1 MGKLRSLSVDE
12 IIVQVY
18 YASKVCRIVQPHFVN
33 NPLPKIDNIVFMG
46 MGEPAD
52 NSDSVIRAV
61 NTMTDRRMFSLAQ
74 SKITISTV
82 APDTK
87 AFETL
92 GQAPAL
98 LAFSVHAVR
107 DSIRQRLVPSTKVS
121 WSVSSHTYKRSFST
135 QLLL

>member
-1 MGKLRSLSVDE
+1 
-12 IIVQVY
+12 
-18 YASKVCRIVQPHFVN
+18 
-33 NPLPKIDNIVFMG
+33 MG

-52 NSDSVIRAV
+52 AADSVIRAV

-121 WSVSSHTYKRSFST
+121 MVRQFAYLQDLSHRNFYCRT
-135 QLLL
+135 QWKN